1 MTVRKRFCIAGILL
15 LTFGLSI
22 LVPQPACAEV
32 IVQWFETEWD
42 DMYQRLPLV
51 AEIGFEGIWHP
62 SPCKAPIAGVFPNG
76 GGGNVGYNL
85 FDRFDIGEHPQR
97 GTLATRYGTR
107 GSLRNMTDN
116 AHNCDMRIYPDI
128 VFNHTGNGP
137 HIDTYPGMRYF
148 DFHGWDDGAFP
159 LGFKRTARMTDYNP
173 DSGGCDQNFQQELV
187 SLIDIVTE
195 IDNRFSSGGS
205 CGGSMVTPGD
215 YIRHP
220 GMLEKYPGGSEIAEH
235 PVEFLERW
243 IQWLGNAEDWD
254 GVRLDAPKH
263 VVREFFG
270 EPVSPGN
277 GYGFNHWIQQ
287 NFDTRRGH
295 GDDDDHNEMYR
306 WDIRRDDALVFSE
319 MFIYDKSEV
328 GYWRDWNGGAGPDN
342 WSGVKMRYLDFPL
355 LKQMMYPAF
364 NDGNMSALSGF
375 AAFGQKEGVTFVH
388 SHDEDNMGK
397 KDLAYAYALTHIG
410 IPIVYFTGNNYDP
423 ADQGSR
429 NWLKIG
435 YESAFGDYSHGVIPN
450 LVYIHNQFARDWEWG
465 RHADGDTFV
474 FERFTNLDDS
484 NDGSG
489 NYTPTSDEGLL
500 LVGLNDSGWDQPRT
514 VYTAF
519 PDGTVLHDYTGN
531 NPTDVT
537 VSGGQVSITIPG
549 MGGQGWVCY
558 APRIAGADGDPIRF
572 SSATT
577 MPWIIPDGRMI
588 DGDGTLRNVTR
599 LTNDTVD
606 INVHYTDPVGEPG
619 VGEVNV
625 KWGVPDVQHA
635 RQARAGG
642 WRVQRASRTL

>member
-1 MTVRKRFCIAGILL
+1 
-15 LTFGLSI
+15 
-22 LVPQPACAEV
+22 
-32 IVQWFETEWD
+32 
-42 DMYQRLPLV
+42 
-51 AEIGFEGIWHP
+51 
-62 SPCKAPIAGVFPNG
+62 
-76 GGGNVGYNL
+76 
-85 FDRFDIGEHPQR
+85 
-97 GTLATRYGTR
+97 
-107 GSLRNMTDN
+107 
-116 AHNCDMRIYPDI
+116 
-128 VFNHTGNGP
+128 
-137 HIDTYPGMRYF
+137 
-148 DFHGWDDGAFP
+148 
-159 LGFKRTARMTDYNP
+159 MTDYNP